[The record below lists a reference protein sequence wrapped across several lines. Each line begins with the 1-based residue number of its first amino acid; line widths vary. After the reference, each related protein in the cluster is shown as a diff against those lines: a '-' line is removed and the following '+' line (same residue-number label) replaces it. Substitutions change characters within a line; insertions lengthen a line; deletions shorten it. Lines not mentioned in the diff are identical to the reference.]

1 MPRTI
6 RLALACAV
14 LAAVC
19 GAAATARAEA
29 GVTVHLTA
37 NRVTKLMGRDVLA
50 PAETARPGETLEYR
64 AVYRN
69 EGPREARS
77 FLATLPIPR
86 GTSYLPGSAAP
97 GKVEAS
103 LDGRTFALV
112 PLTRVV
118 KGPDGRDVVREIP
131 VAEYRALRWSL
142 GSLGIHQARAV
153 TARVRVQTSEV
164 AALTH

>member
-1 MPRTI
+1 MHRHS
-6 RLALACAV
+6 RFALACAV
-14 LAAVC
+14 AAAVVC
-19 GAAATARAEA
+19 SAPAARAEA
-29 GVTVHLTA
+29 GVTVHLSA
-37 NRVTKLMGRDVLA
+37 NRVTKLVGREVLI

-77 FLATLPIPR
+77 FLATLPIPH
-86 GTSYLPGSAAP
+86 GTSYLPGTASP
-97 GKVEAS
+97 GRVEAS

-118 KGPDGRDVVREIP
+118 KGADGRDVVREVP

-153 TARVRVQTSEV
+153 TARVRIQTSEV
-164 AALTH
+164 ATLTH